1 MIRLMD
7 FVRADYDEEKGTIT
21 LDTSSDM
28 DDIFPTVTIS
38 VKQFLIIAES
48 LKTELSK
55 KEIEQIGKVFN
66 KK

>member
-1 MIRLMD
+1 MD